1 MPEKEGAEE
10 KSTKS
15 VVNKKQKQMMGEEGY
30 DHLRDQGRIRKNKK
44 KKDTTTLPVSDE
56 VKKTQKVNKGPS
68 ALERVKADIEKRYG
82 KDAIMKVKKESTEL
96 LEMGMKF
103 GPGGAPIKKK
113 GFIDKSLNKLK
124 VNTPVKKIDTDTDV
138 KTEEAKSLFSTPGLN
153 KLKKFKDFKSNA
165 DRVFGRKSPDL
176 TKVAEAFG
184 GYIVEA
190 PIDAEGNITAKK
202 GEARRIRKKISKIEK
217 GITGKN
223 IDVDAEKRILDAKT
237 NKKAMKDAGTDQ
249 LLDKINKKPIKGGSL
264 ADVRTYQKTG
274 DKLVDTTPTPP
285 KIETGTYNYSKNKP
299 KITGDVPS
307 GQGNILTGGED
318 PLKTKRKSGGGRPRG
333 SRTKIKTTPG
343 QQRLDLGDY
352 GRKARRRTPN
362 PKRLERIK
370 KAINIKNP
378 TVVGKTGG
386 KIPLKLG
393 SKKVVQ
399 TALKTGT
406 KTAVKK
412 AAAKGTGKLL
422 AKRIPG
428 VGAAI
433 SGAETFG
440 RAASGDYVGAAISGA
455 ETIANLIP
463 GVQQTLGTGLAGLGM
478 ARDIRRASRTA
489 GAIKKTISTAKRARK
504 VKKVSSTAANV
515 GSRITTSGGKVKSFV
530 KTPRKIK
537 KTLPKTDTAYS
548 PPASGKIRKAIFGK
562 TKLGRGVR
570 GAAVGQE
577 FLPGGGIGRRAIKGF
592 VGGAKKSVDGG
603 HVGRRTAG

>member
-1 MPEKEGAEE
+1 MPDKEGAEE
-10 KSTKS
+10 KTTKS

-44 KKDTTTLPVSDE
+44 KKDATTLPVSDE

-96 LEMGMKF
+96 LEMGKKF
-103 GPGGAPIKKK
+103 GPGGDPIKKK

-184 GYIVEA
+184 GYIFEA

-202 GEARRIRKKISKIEK
+202 GESRRIRKKISKIEK
-217 GITGKN
+217 DITGKN
-223 IDVDAEKRILDAKT
+223 IDVDAEKRILDAKA

-249 LLDKINKKPIKGGSL
+249 LLDKINQKTKPRRIRKRPSSAPSL
-264 ADVRTYQKTG
+264 ADV
-274 DKLVDTTPTPP
+274 
-285 KIETGTYNYSKNKP
+285 
-299 KITGDVPS
+299 
-307 GQGNILTGGED
+307 
-318 PLKTKRKSGGGRPRG
+318 
-333 SRTKIKTTPG
+333 
-343 QQRLDLGDY
+343 
-352 GRKARRRTPN
+352 
-362 PKRLERIK
+362 K
-370 KAINIKNP
+370 KGINIKNP

-393 SKKVVQ
+393 SKKAVQ

-463 GVQQTLGTGLAGLGM
+463 GVQQTIGTGLAGIGM

-504 VKKVSSTAANV
+504 IKKVGSTAVNV
-515 GSRITTSGGKVKSFV
+515 GPRITTSGGKVKSFV

-548 PPASGKIRKAIFGK
+548 PPSTTELGKKIRGK
-562 TKLGRGVR
+562 TPFGRKVR
-570 GAAVGQE
+570 AAAVGQE
-577 FLPGGGIGRRAIKGF
+577 FLPGGGIGRRTLRALRGVKP
-592 VGGAKKSVDGG
+592 KSPDGS

>member
-1 MPEKEGAEE
+1 MPEKDGDEA

-30 DHLRDQGRIRKNKK
+30 DIARDMGRVPKT
-44 KKDTTTLPVSDE
+44 KDKRDATTMPPSKE
-56 VKKTQKVNKGPS
+56 MEKTRKVNKGPS

-96 LEMGMKF
+96 LEMGKKF
-103 GPGGAPIKKK
+103 GSGNPSGK
-113 GFIDKSLNKLK
+113 IDKTTQLKALKKLGD
-124 VNTPVKKIDTDTDV
+124 NTPVKKIDTDTDV

-184 GYIVEA
+184 GYIVESE
-190 PIDAEGNITAKK
+190 IDPKTGKISATPDEIKK
-202 GEARRIRKKISKIEK
+202 EKKIVKRFQKKEVKRITTPKPGDIE
-217 GITGKN
+217 
-223 IDVDAEKRILDAKT
+223 AERRILDAQT

-249 LLDKINKKPIKGGSL
+249 LLDKINQKTKRRKIRKRPSSAPSL
-264 ADVRTYQKTG
+264 ADV
-274 DKLVDTTPTPP
+274 
-285 KIETGTYNYSKNKP
+285 
-299 KITGDVPS
+299 
-307 GQGNILTGGED
+307 
-318 PLKTKRKSGGGRPRG
+318 
-333 SRTKIKTTPG
+333 
-343 QQRLDLGDY
+343 
-352 GRKARRRTPN
+352 
-362 PKRLERIK
+362 K
-370 KAINIKNP
+370 KGIDIKNP
-378 TVVGKTGG
+378 TVVGKTGK

-393 SKKVVQ
+393 SKKAVQ

-478 ARDIRRASRTA
+478 ARDIRRASKTA
-489 GAIKKTISTAKRARK
+489 GTIRKTISTAKRARK

-592 VGGAKKSVDGG
+592 VGGAKKSVDGS

>member
-44 KKDTTTLPVSDE
+44 KKDATTMPPSKE
-56 VKKTQKVNKGPS
+56 MEKTRKVNKGPS
-68 ALERVKADIEKRYG
+68 ALEIVKKNYKG
-82 KDAIMKVKKESTEL
+82 QIMDVKKESTEL
-96 LEMGMKF
+96 LEMGKKF
-103 GPGGAPIKKK
+103 GPGGDPIKKK

-184 GYIVEA
+184 GYIVESE
-190 PIDAEGNITAKK
+190 IDPKTGKISATPDEIKK
-202 GEARRIRKKISKIEK
+202 EKKIVKRFQKKEVKRITTPKPGDIE
-217 GITGKN
+217 
-223 IDVDAEKRILDAKT
+223 AERRILDAQT

-249 LLDKINKKPIKGGSL
+249 LLDKINQKTKRRKIRKRPSSAPSL
-264 ADVRTYQKTG
+264 ADV
-274 DKLVDTTPTPP
+274 
-285 KIETGTYNYSKNKP
+285 
-299 KITGDVPS
+299 
-307 GQGNILTGGED
+307 
-318 PLKTKRKSGGGRPRG
+318 
-333 SRTKIKTTPG
+333 
-343 QQRLDLGDY
+343 
-352 GRKARRRTPN
+352 
-362 PKRLERIK
+362 K
-370 KAINIKNP
+370 KGIDIKNP
-378 TVVGKTGG
+378 TVVGKAGG

-393 SKKVVQ
+393 SKKAVQ

-412 AAAKGTGKLL
+412 AAAKGTGKLI

-478 ARDIRRASRTA
+478 ARDIRRASKTA
-489 GAIKKTISTAKRARK
+489 GTIRKTISTAKRARK
-504 VKKVSSTAANV
+504 VKKVGSTAVNV
-515 GSRITTSGGKVKSFV
+515 GPRITTSGGKVKSFV

-562 TKLGRGVR
+562 TKLGRRVR

-577 FLPGGGIGRRAIKGF
+577 FLPGGGIGRRTIKGL

>member
-30 DHLRDQGRIRKNKK
+30 DVARDEGRVKPSKD
-44 KKDTTTLPVSDE
+44 KKDATTMPPSKEMEKLR
-56 VKKTQKVNKGPS
+56 KVNKGPS

-96 LEMGMKF
+96 LEMGKKF
-103 GPGGAPIKKK
+103 GPGGDPIKKK

-184 GYIVEA
+184 GYIVESE
-190 PIDAEGNITAKK
+190 IDPKTGRISATPDEIKKERKILKRFQKKEVKRITKPKPGDIEAE
-202 GEARRIRKKISKIEK
+202 R
-217 GITGKN
+217 
-223 IDVDAEKRILDAKT
+223 RILDAQS

-249 LLDKINKKPIKGGSL
+249 LLDKINQKSKPKRIRKRPSSAPSL
-264 ADVRTYQKTG
+264 AD
-274 DKLVDTTPTPP
+274 
-285 KIETGTYNYSKNKP
+285 
-299 KITGDVPS
+299 
-307 GQGNILTGGED
+307 
-318 PLKTKRKSGGGRPRG
+318 
-333 SRTKIKTTPG
+333 
-343 QQRLDLGDY
+343 
-352 GRKARRRTPN
+352 
-362 PKRLERIK
+362 IK
-370 KAINIKNP
+370 KRINIKNP

-393 SKKVVQ
+393 SKKAVQ
-399 TALKTGT
+399 TVLKTGT

-428 VGAAI
+428 IGAAI

-463 GVQQTLGTGLAGLGM
+463 GVQQTLGTGLAGIGM
-478 ARDIRRASRTA
+478 ARDIRRASKTA
-489 GAIKKTISTAKRARK
+489 GTIRKTISTAKRAR
-504 VKKVSSTAANV
+504 
-515 GSRITTSGGKVKSFV
+515 KVKSFV

-537 KTLPKTDTAYS
+537 KTLSKADTAYS

-592 VGGAKKSVDGG
+592 VGGAKKSVDGS

>member
-1 MPEKEGAEE
+1 MPDKEGAEE
-10 KSTKS
+10 KTTKS

-44 KKDTTTLPVSDE
+44 KKDATTLPVSDE

-96 LEMGMKF
+96 LEMGKKF
-103 GPGGAPIKKK
+103 GPGGDPIKKK

-184 GYIVEA
+184 GYIFEA

-202 GEARRIRKKISKIEK
+202 GESRRIRKKISKIEK
-217 GITGKN
+217 DITGKN
-223 IDVDAEKRILDAKT
+223 IDVDAEKRILDAKA

-249 LLDKINKKPIKGGSL
+249 LLDKINQKTKPRRIRKRPSSAPSL
-264 ADVRTYQKTG
+264 ADV
-274 DKLVDTTPTPP
+274 
-285 KIETGTYNYSKNKP
+285 
-299 KITGDVPS
+299 
-307 GQGNILTGGED
+307 
-318 PLKTKRKSGGGRPRG
+318 
-333 SRTKIKTTPG
+333 
-343 QQRLDLGDY
+343 
-352 GRKARRRTPN
+352 
-362 PKRLERIK
+362 K
-370 KAINIKNP
+370 KGINIKNP

-393 SKKVVQ
+393 SKKAVQ

-463 GVQQTLGTGLAGLGM
+463 GVQQTIGTGLAGIGM

-504 VKKVSSTAANV
+504 IKKVGSTAVNV
-515 GSRITTSGGKVKSFV
+515 GPRITTSGGKVKSFV

-537 KTLPKTDTAYS
+537 KTLLIHHQA
-548 PPASGKIRKAIFGK
+548 
-562 TKLGRGVR
+562 L
-570 GAAVGQE
+570 QN
-577 FLPGGGIGRRAIKGF
+577 
-592 VGGAKKSVDGG
+592 
-603 HVGRRTAG
+603 